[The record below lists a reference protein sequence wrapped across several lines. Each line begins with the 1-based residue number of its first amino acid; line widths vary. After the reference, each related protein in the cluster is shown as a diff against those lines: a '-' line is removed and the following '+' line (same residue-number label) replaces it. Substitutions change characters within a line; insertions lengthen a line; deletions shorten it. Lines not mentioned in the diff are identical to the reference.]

1 MNIYRINTTAFEEE
15 DFYLMTDLTE
25 DEITSVITPIVM
37 AERNR
42 EEIDEECD
50 NDSIISA
57 LNDTFYENGDLESA
71 LSQKYPNNVIEMY
84 YDFNKIT
91 I

>member
-25 DEITSVITPIVM
+25 EEITSVITPIVM

-42 EEIDEECD
+42 EDVDEESD
-50 NDSIISA
+50 NDSIVSA

-84 YDFNKIT
+84 YDFDKIT